1 MLKKLLYL
9 YNDGHNPFPHI
20 KGGMIHDDYV
30 EVSDVDQHYENMVK
44 NWDEVSRLF
53 NNDTVAN
60 HMFKEDWLMGQVHD
74 FEGHPEKQK
83 TFQDIYN
90 SIKDPEQPE
99 IDLND
104 YDYDKF
110 YRKNFEYHD
119 NQLEDLDSDDDVDET
134 IGSESFM
141 KLPKSRQNEI
151 IDRDYKLITD
161 KNDAE
166 KKEIQKYKA
175 IRDKLKPLVTNEL
188 AKYIVPFHKREI
200 SKEDVNILA
209 NAIVKISLNVTSDN
223 FQDPIVIQN
232 GMELIKDISKVEL
245 LNMYGYIDFFTGITK
260 VSKVNKI
267 KYDFVQGIILD
278 KLYPKYT
285 KSHEMIDKLFD
296 KHNETVAQLD
306 DLLVKIKAFDKHV
319 ASEQKQIKEGITKSK
334 KAKQKDK
341 KLSYDEKLQSEIDA
355 RKESEKLEPIVESL
369 LGAEEPK
376 KKSKPKKEKVVKKT
390 EEETQLE
397 LLSADVSG
405 RLETIEQTMSSNGK
419 DLEKYLSGN
428 GQTVL
433 QYISGDRSK
442 VYDNEMNEAIPNIKI
457 QLPDGK
463 EGDLRKAVTLD
474 LYNNDNIYEIKNY
487 KEYSITDKVIPV
499 QESKL
504 EGTGYFIPYYL
515 KNGNL
520 YNIQLNYIDPKTGK
534 EEQKFILPEN
544 PNGRILHLVYRL
556 QDGLYEFKPLETQY
570 VSLKQ
575 SPVKT
580 KDGKAL
586 FMYKGSSFQKC
597 KDHYGNPSFNIQP
610 YLRKIKT

>member
-1 MLKKLLYL
+1 
-9 YNDGHNPFPHI
+9 
-20 KGGMIHDDYV
+20 
-30 EVSDVDQHYENMVK
+30 
-44 NWDEVSRLF
+44 
-53 NNDTVAN
+53 
-60 HMFKEDWLMGQVHD
+60 
-74 FEGHPEKQK
+74 
-83 TFQDIYN
+83 
-90 SIKDPEQPE
+90 
-99 IDLND
+99 
-104 YDYDKF
+104 
-110 YRKNFEYHD
+110 
-119 NQLEDLDSDDDVDET
+119 
-134 IGSESFM
+134 
-141 KLPKSRQNEI
+141 
-151 IDRDYKLITD
+151 
-161 KNDAE
+161 
-166 KKEIQKYKA
+166 
-175 IRDKLKPLVTNEL
+175 
-188 AKYIVPFHKREI
+188 
-200 SKEDVNILA
+200 
-209 NAIVKISLNVTSDN
+209 
-223 FQDPIVIQN
+223 
-232 GMELIKDISKVEL
+232 MELIKDISKVEL

-597 KDHYGNPSFNIQP
+597 KDHYGNSSFNIQP